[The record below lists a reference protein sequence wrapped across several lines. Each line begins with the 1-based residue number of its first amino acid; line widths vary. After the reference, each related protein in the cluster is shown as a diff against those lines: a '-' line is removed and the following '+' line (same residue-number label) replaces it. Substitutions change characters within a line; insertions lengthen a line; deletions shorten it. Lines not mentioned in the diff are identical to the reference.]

1 MTSGNDLDLNYQQA
15 QTAYIQGNYQE
26 AAETIDRL
34 IMAEPDNAKARLLR
48 GHVYHRLQ
56 DYALAQAE
64 YESVLQ
70 MSTDL
75 EIRAY
80 AQSSLEEIRY
90 AQTANS
96 NGDLNLDEA
105 DGHSHEIEMLTS
117 ESIAA
122 GYEDDA
128 GKAIIHGDEV
138 EIYSIAPI
146 AGGSSWDENMES
158 YEGGNDYYVN
168 PFDNTVQFPS
178 NVRDLETY
186 TDNDGANEITY
197 KLNPPAREITDYISA
212 GADDMPY
219 WTESDDFTDESSSL
233 TLDRQKTMILGS
245 VNDPSNSIDSLET
258 DFAPIASGDRS
269 SYVNEIDSQPSFGV
283 DESPAL
289 LGLNKASLD
298 DSESFEPMGS
308 NWQMPVSQEPVSD
321 GGSALTDDSN
331 PFLEGFGEFND
342 LATSATEPK
351 FSPSESE
358 ADWKDLSGNLVIQ
371 NPSPDMTDS
380 YMLSQPSISSNDNFT
395 VTTSTGSRSRAN
407 VSSITGLGPSSLEPR
422 VTVKQ
427 GWLRPV
433 ENASLKKK
441 SWLIAIASGVTST
454 VLVSIIAAALSSGVT
469 VSNKGWNLWQ
479 RNVLIGLGA
488 GAASFGTTLGL
499 MNIVSRSIRRSTED
513 LDAKLQDGIQG
524 NFNTTAIVFSEDEF
538 GRLATRFNQMAG
550 VMLAITSEAQRKAQ
564 EEEQKKEDLQRQV
577 IRLLDDVE
585 GAARG
590 DLTVQAEVTADVLG
604 AVADS
609 FNLTIENLRE
619 IVQQVKTAA
628 QQVNQESTASEVFA
642 RNLSGEA
649 LRQAEELAVTLN
661 SVQVITD
668 SIKRV
673 ADNAKEA
680 ENVARSASL
689 TALKGG
695 DAVEKTVE
703 GILGIRETVAES
715 TRKVKRLAESS
726 QEISKIVGVISQIA
740 SRTNML
746 ALNASIEAA
755 RAGEAGR
762 GFAIVADE
770 VRQLADRSAK
780 ALKEI
785 EQIVRQIQSDTGSVM
800 TAMEEGTQQVIEG
813 TKLAEKAKRS
823 LEDIITVSNRIDS
836 LVQSITADTVE
847 QTQTSTTVAQVM
859 QSVEMTAQATSQEAQ
874 RVSGT
879 LQNLVS
885 VAQDL
890 LNSVERFRVE
900 NN

>member
-1 MTSGNDLDLNYQQA
+1 MASANNYSLDYQQA
-15 QTAYIQGNYQE
+15 EAAYIQGNYQQ
-26 AAETIDRL
+26 AAEIVDRL
-34 IMAEPDNAKARLLR
+34 ATEDSDNPSVRLLR
-48 GHVYHRLQ
+48 GHIYNRLQ
-56 DYALAQAE
+56 DYGMARSE

-70 MSTDL
+70 MSADP
-75 EIRAY
+75 EIRDY
-80 AQSSLEEIRY
+80 AQSSLEEMGYTQDFNSSPLELIDIEPHY
-90 AQTANS
+90 PATSDMDLYQANGEYYEYPAQNDFVEEPALDLDSHEYSWSPTEDNDSNENS
-96 NGDLNLDEA
+96 NNSYIDPFQNPDEL
-105 DGHSHEIEMLTS
+105 SPLTG
-117 ESIAA
+117 E
-122 GYEDDA
+122 
-128 GKAIIHGDEV
+128 
-138 EIYSIAPI
+138 P
-146 AGGSSWDENMES
+146 
-158 YEGGNDYYVN
+158 
-168 PFDNTVQFPS
+168 PQ
-178 NVRDLETY
+178 
-186 TDNDGANEITY
+186 EITY
-197 KLNPPAREITDYISA
+197 KLNGQPQEIADYILSEA
-212 GADDMPY
+212 ENSPY
-219 WTESDDFTDESSSL
+219 WQESDDFNQDL
-233 TLDRQKTMILGS
+233 PLNYQKTMLLGS
-245 VNDPSNSIDSLET
+245 PNSVDATPSVPPGL
-258 DFAPIASGDRS
+258 S
-269 SYVNEIDSQPSFGV
+269 SYEADLSATSEAVENLDLEPK
-283 DESPAL
+283 SP
-289 LGLNKASLD
+289 
-298 DSESFEPMGS
+298 E
-308 NWQMPVSQEPVSD
+308 SQEELEFMEEDWKLAEGSD
-321 GGSALTDDSN
+321 PGNKNNSTA
-331 PFLEGFGEFND
+331 FLKGFGEFDNLSENKD
-342 LATSATEPK
+342 DSEHS
-351 FSPSESE
+351 SP
-358 ADWKDLSGNLVIQ
+358 DWQDFSGNLAIQ
-371 NPSPDMTDS
+371 SPESDLGDG
-380 YMLSQPSISSNDNFT
+380 YMVSTPTISSNENFT
-395 VTTSTGSRSRAN
+395 VTTSSGRKSQGSASRISHIGSAN
-407 VSSITGLGPSSLEPR
+407 IEPR
-422 VTVKQ
+422 VTVPQ
-427 GWLRPV
+427 GWLRPL
-433 ENASLKKK
+433 ENAPLKRKSLMT
-441 SWLIAIASGVTST
+441 AIASGIAST
-454 VLVSIIAAALSSGVT
+454 IAVGVMTVALSANAPAAT
-469 VSNKGWNLWQ
+469 KGRLPLWQ
-479 RNVLIGLGA
+479 SNALLSLGA
-488 GAASFGTTLGL
+488 GIATFGSTFGL
-499 MNIVSRSIRRSTED
+499 MSILSRTIRRSTDD
-513 LDAKLQDGIQG
+513 LESKLEAGIQG
-524 NFNTTAIVFSEDEF
+524 NFNTTAAVYSEDEF

-642 RNLSGEA
+642 RNLSGDA

-726 QEISKIVGVISQIA
+726 QEISKIVAVISQIA

-823 LEDIITVSNRIDS
+823 LEDIITVSNKIDS

-847 QTQTSTTVAQVM
+847 QTETSTTVAQVM